1 MSELEVPGDNP
12 EISLEASPEGAVKP
26 KGEALDEIRVNA
38 KAKSVVLDKETIDY
52 IERHPHKL
60 RSLILRLALP
70 AVAENVLATA
80 TQMADMIMVGRLGAS
95 AIAAVGLSNQP
106 LFFIQGL
113 FMGIGVGTTAIVA
126 RLYGA
131 SRKPEADHVAQQSLI
146 FTFLLSAILCS
157 IWYGLVPQVISF
169 MGAKEDAIPL
179 AISYMRT
186 LVPGLFLLTLNIAM
200 SSALRGAG
208 DTRSPMIANT
218 SINLINIFGNYVL
231 IFGHLGL
238 PAMGVAG
245 AALSTTISRGIGTA
259 ILLYIMS
266 GGRGVLQLRLS
277 DGLKP
282 DGPTLSRVLKVG
294 LPTAAERV
302 SLSLGITFYTRIVAS
317 LGTVT
322 YAAHQIALNAEQI
335 SYMPGFGFATAATAL
350 VGQALGAGNKK
361 MAEKSGW
368 NAWKMSAWLSGVMG
382 LVLLILPEK
391 LMGLYVS
398 DPEIIRMGALSLRI
412 MGIAQVP
419 MSAGFTIVGAL
430 RGAGDTRAVLKMT
443 LISVWGVRLIG
454 TWFAVQV
461 LHLGLMGAWLVMAL
475 DWCTRAAVALIRW
488 KSGHWKHRKV

>member
-1 MSELEVPGDNP
+1 MSDFEMPGDSPDTN
-12 EISLEASPEGAVKP
+12 LEASPEGATKP
-26 KGEALDEIRVNA
+26 EGEALDEIRVNA

-52 IERHPHKL
+52 IERHPQKL

-95 AIAAVGLSNQP
+95 AIAGVGLSNQP

-113 FMGIGVGTTAIVA
+113 FMGIGVGTTAVVA

-131 SRKPEADHVAQQSLI
+131 GRRSEADHVAQQSLI
-146 FTFLLSAILCS
+146 FTFLLSAVLCS
-157 IWYGLVPQVISF
+157 IWYAFVPQVISF
-169 MGAKEDAIPL
+169 MGAKDDAIPL

-186 LVPGLFLLTLNIAM
+186 IVPGLFLLTLNIAM

-218 SINLINIFGNYVL
+218 TINVINIFGNYVL

-238 PAMGVAG
+238 PAMGVTG

-266 GGRGVLQLRLS
+266 GARGALQLRLS

-282 DGPTLSRVLKVG
+282 DSSTLKRMLRVG

-382 LVLLILPEK
+382 LVLLLLPEK
-391 LMGLYVS
+391 LMGLYVN

-430 RGAGDTRAVLKMT
+430 RGAGDTKAVLYLT

-454 TWFAVQV
+454 TWLAVTV
-461 LHLGLMGAWLVMAL
+461 LHLGLAGAWLVMAL
-475 DWCTRAAVALIRW
+475 DWCTRAAVSLIRW
-488 KSGHWKHRKV
+488 RSGRWKLRKV

>member
-1 MSELEVPGDNP
+1 
-12 EISLEASPEGAVKP
+12 
-26 KGEALDEIRVNA
+26 
-38 KAKSVVLDKETIDY
+38 
-52 IERHPHKL
+52 
-60 RSLILRLALP
+60 
-70 AVAENVLATA
+70 
-80 TQMADMIMVGRLGAS
+80 
-95 AIAAVGLSNQP
+95 
-106 LFFIQGL
+106 
-113 FMGIGVGTTAIVA
+113 
-126 RLYGA
+126 
-131 SRKPEADHVAQQSLI
+131 
-146 FTFLLSAILCS
+146 
-157 IWYGLVPQVISF
+157 